1 MVRHIII
8 IQIII
13 IIIIYSEVLDL
24 SSLPNKSF
32 TKKKKKKIFYCF
44 AASLKQLHSEIKE
57 HFSKQIH
64 LYFLDWNMLE

>member
-13 IIIIYSEVLDL
+13 ITVYSEVLDL

-32 TKKKKKKIFYCF
+32 KKKKKK
-44 AASLKQLHSEIKE
+44 KKKE
-57 HFSKQIH
+57 KKRKATK
-64 LYFLDWNMLE
+64 